1 MLSIR
6 NLEVAYQGVIHVLH
20 GVSLD
25 VPEDS
30 IVALLGVNG
39 SGKTTIARAV
49 SGLLPLHDGA
59 VRGGA
64 IEFEG
69 RSLVGMS
76 TRQRMALGLGQV
88 MEGRRIFTSMTVEGN
103 LLAGTFGKVRRAEVR
118 ARLEEA
124 YERFPKLRERAHQ
137 RSGFLS
143 GGEQQML
150 AIARALMGRPRLLIL
165 DEPSLGLAPAAVD
178 EVSRVIHD
186 LHAEGTS
193 ILLIEQAAQMALSL
207 ASHGYV
213 VETGRVVHDATAE
226 DLLADRDIREFYL
239 GIADGAVKSIAD
251 TKRYKRRKRWLS

>member
-6 NLEVAYQGVIHVLH
+6 NLEVAYQGAIHVLH
-20 GVSLD
+20 GVSVD
-25 VPEDS
+25 VPDGS

-39 SGKTTIARAV
+39 SGKTTIARAI

-59 VRGGA
+59 VRAGV
-64 IEFEG
+64 IEFQG
-69 RSLVGMS
+69 RSLVGMPARRRTS
-76 TRQRMALGLGQV
+76 LGLGQV

-103 LLAGTFGKVRRAEVR
+103 LLAGTFGRARRGQVAD
-118 ARLEEA
+118 RLEEA
-124 YERFPKLRERAHQ
+124 YFRFPKLRERAHQ

-165 DEPSLGLAPAAVD
+165 DEPSLGLAPAAVE
-178 EVSRVIHD
+178 EVASVVRD

-207 ASHGYV
+207 ADHGYV
-213 VETGRVVHDATAE
+213 LETGRVVHDGTADE
-226 DLLADRDIREFYL
+226 LLADRDIREFYL
-239 GIADGAVKSIAD
+239 GVAEGSVKSIAD